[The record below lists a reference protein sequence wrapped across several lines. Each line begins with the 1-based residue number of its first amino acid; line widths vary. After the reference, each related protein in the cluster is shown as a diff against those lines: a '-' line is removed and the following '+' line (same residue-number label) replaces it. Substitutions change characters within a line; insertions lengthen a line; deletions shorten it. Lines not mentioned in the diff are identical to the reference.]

1 MAPRQWAGR
10 PSAEARVMAT
20 LATAGWLTLEQL
32 CARSDTAR
40 STALGYLRGIRRP
53 GRGRYGAPTPP
64 RLEVRRE
71 SPVEIRARLGYV
83 PRAINEYKKLY
94 RLRLDDPARLPA
106 TRAA

>member
-20 LATAGWLTLEQL
+20 LATAGWLTIDQL

-40 STALGYLRGIRRP
+40 STALGYLRGLRRP
-53 GRGRYGAPTPP
+53 GRGPFGHPTPP
-64 RLEVRRE
+64 RLEERRE
-71 SPVEIRARLGYV
+71 TAIEIRARLGYV

-94 RLRLDDPARLPA
+94 RLRLDDRARPLA